1 MDGEKN
7 EQQSL
12 EGKYSRKYISRK
24 HDLCL
29 WMGPISLINGF
40 CLASWSTAAPPH
52 LLIIKACVGF
62 ITYGSFLKPFF
73 SQQTTKQNS
82 RICNSREVYVLLRVL
97 RLRKAAAGQDLGGW
111 PVQHLSPHL
120 GHPTPPPFVVR
131 KITLRGRSPGSIA
144 QLAGGGN
151 EFLCTRCFVGRLKT

>member
-29 WMGPISLINGF
+29 CMGPISLINGF
-40 CLASWSTAAPPH
+40 CLASWSTAAPLH

-73 SQQTTKQNS
+73 SKQRN
-82 RICNSREVYVLLRVL
+82 RIPGFATQGRCTYFSESWDYRKLQLARILEVDQCSISVLALV
-97 RLRKAAAGQDLGGW
+97 
-111 PVQHLSPHL
+111 
-120 GHPTPPPFVVR
+120 
-131 KITLRGRSPGSIA
+131 TLRGTPSICGEEDNSEGKESR
-144 QLAGGGN
+144 QDR
-151 EFLCTRCFVGRLKT
+151 TVGRWWKWILV